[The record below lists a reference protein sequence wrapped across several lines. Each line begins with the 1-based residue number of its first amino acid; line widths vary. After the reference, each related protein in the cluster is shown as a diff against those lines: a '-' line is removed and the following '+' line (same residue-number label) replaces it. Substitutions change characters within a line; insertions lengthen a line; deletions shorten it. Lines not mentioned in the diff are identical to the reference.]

1 MLLQSEVAAP
11 NWVAQRK
18 KNPKNSY
25 VKAGKSIH
33 ILHFSK
39 SADSTP
45 LIKQKWESSGCEI

>member
-18 KNPKNSY
+18 KNKKLY

-39 SADSTP
+39 SIDSTP
-45 LIKQKWESSGCEI
+45 LLK

>member
-45 LIKQKWESSGCEI
+45 LIKQK